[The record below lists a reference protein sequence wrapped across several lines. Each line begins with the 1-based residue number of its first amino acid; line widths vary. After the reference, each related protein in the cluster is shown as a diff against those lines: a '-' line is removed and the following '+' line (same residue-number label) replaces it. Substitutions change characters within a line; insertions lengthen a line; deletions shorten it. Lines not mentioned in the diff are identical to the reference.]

1 MMYSKYAK
9 YKQILNCDW
18 LGLDVMQFIAGNNA
32 DKEDFIRYHDIIADY
47 YWLPGIGMYVIID
60 KIKEV
65 NRLGEYRGFK
75 MLNKNPNLEHGR
87 YVWSSTEAGERPA
100 FPEYFSEPMFS

>member
-1 MMYSKYAK
+1 MYSKYAK

-18 LGLDVMQFIAGNNA
+18 LGLEVMQFIAGNNA

-75 MLNKNPNLEHGR
+75 MLNKNPTLEQGR